1 MPVFKNYQK
10 RNAESADNN
19 DADDKVLTT
28 ELMSAVEEQYCL
40 EVWLRSFTTLSD
52 RGITLVLAHRNM
64 TS

>member
-19 DADDKVLTT
+19 NDGDEKVLTA

-40 EVWLRSFTTLSD
+40 EVWLCSLTNRSD
-52 RGITLVLAHRNM
+52 RGIMLFLRTGI
-64 TS
+64 